1 MKLSIIIASHG
12 SDEWMNLAITR
23 ALPSAQQQDAHQ
35 ILIGHDPSANANRAE
50 VRNRLAAQA
59 TGDWLCFLD
68 ADDELAP
75 GYREAMERAE
85 QPHALLTPMVA
96 YVQNGRRKAP
106 RWWPQ
111 IDLRL
116 GNWMVVGTV
125 LPKAMFDWVGG
136 WRHLNATG
144 VTNEYD
150 DWELW
155 IRCVGSGAQMVK
167 AKDAIYIAHIAPTS
181 PHRTVSTAQK
191 QAWFKEVSDLHFSAA

>member
-12 SDEWMNLAITR
+12 DYKWMNLAIDR
-23 ALPSAQQQDAHQ
+23 AWPSAKAQCAHEV
-35 ILIGHDPSANANRAE
+35 LIGHDPGVNSNRAKI
-50 VRNRLAAQA
+50 RNRLAAQA

-75 GYREAMERAE
+75 GYADAMAEAER
-85 QPHALLTPMVA
+85 PHALLTPAVS
-96 YVQNGRRKAP
+96 YIENGVGKPP
-106 RWWPQ
+106 RFWPE
-111 IDLRL
+111 IDLRQ

-155 IRCVGSGAQMVK
+155 IRCVGCGATPVK
-167 AKDAIYIAHIAPTS
+167 VPKAVYVAHIAPTS
-181 PHRTVSTAQK
+181 PHRTVNQKQK
-191 QAWFKEVSDLHFSAA
+191 QAWFKEVIDMHFTPA